1 MPNQSAYPLD
11 PWISDVA
18 FNATFEVYRNTVTMD
33 GTTTGSGAVT
43 NSWNIVDTGDGRT
56 RELNDHERLAND
68 ARKDK
73 LTHKLYTRPSLD
85 VQRGDV
91 IVVTNA
97 PSAGSTT
104 FLVIHPHL
112 PDNVMHHFEIKAKS
126 FIMGSSET
134 PAGFDILGS

>member
-1 MPNQSAYPLD
+1 MPNQSAYSLD

-18 FNATFEVYRNTVTMD
+18 FNSTFEVYRNTVSMD

-43 NSWNIVDTGDGRT
+43 NSWNIVDTGVGRT

-73 LTHKLYTRPSLD
+73 LTHKLYTHPSLD